1 MNILTIILLL
11 LGLVFL
17 WWTNKILPDHD
28 SFRDKISYYYT
39 TFEERQKFEEMQ
51 DQKEVGE
58 LLFVW
63 AIALLVLS
71 IVSAFI
77 KTTL

>member
-1 MNILTIILLL
+1 MNILTIILLI
-11 LGLVFL
+11 LGLAFL
-17 WWTNKILPDHD
+17 WWANKILPDPD

-51 DQKEVGE
+51 DRKENGE
-58 LLFVW
+58 LLFDM
-63 AIALLVLS
+63 AITLLVLS

-77 KTTL
+77 KIY